1 MTYPNKSNQYLPGT
15 IQIPPA
21 LQITSITQTKPQVV
35 TTLADPITQQNTY
48 IAGQLVKLNIP
59 YGYGMQ
65 QAQGLVGQITS
76 VSGNNL
82 SLNIN
87 STNFDPFSIPS
98 SGEQP
103 ASLAPYGSRN
113 LQFSN

>member
-1 MTYPNKSNQYLPGT
+1 MVVS
-15 IQIPPA
+15 
-21 LQITSITQTKPQVV
+21 TS
-35 TTLADPITQQNTY
+35 ADPVNQQNTY
-48 IAGQLVKLNIP
+48 IAGQLVKLTIP

-65 QAQGLVGQITS
+65 QAQGLVGQITN

-87 STNFDPFSIPS
+87 STNFDPFSIAS

-113 LQFSN
+113 LQFSNITAQVPFQSLNNSGN